1 MRDLLVDVSTTR
13 YLWIRLIGSVVR
25 IMLSI
30 AAFGVFFWLRW

>member
-13 YLWIRLIGSVVR
+13 YLRILLIGSVVR

-30 AAFGVFFWLRW
+30 SAFGVFFWLRW